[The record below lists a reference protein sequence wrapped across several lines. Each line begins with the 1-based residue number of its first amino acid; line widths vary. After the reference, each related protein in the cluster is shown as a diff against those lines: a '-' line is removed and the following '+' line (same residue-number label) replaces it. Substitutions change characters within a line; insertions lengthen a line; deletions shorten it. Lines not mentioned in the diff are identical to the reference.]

1 MKSKL
6 FFIAVLFLS
15 ITSMYAQDIF
25 TTSNAK
31 VSFHSKTPV
40 EDIDAISNKVAS
52 VLNIKTK
59 QIYFKI
65 QNTSFQFKEKL
76 MQEHFNEN
84 YMESDKFPVS
94 DFNGK
99 ILEDIDFTKTG
110 TYKVT
115 ILGTLNIHGKK
126 KEYKVTGTILNS
138 GSAIIFN
145 SNFKIKLSDHGVEIP
160 TIVFA
165 KIAEQLDIEITANYK
180 PYTKK

>member
-25 TTSNAK
+25 TTPTAK

-40 EDIDAISNKVAS
+40 EDIDGTSNKVAS
-52 VLNIKTK
+52 VLNIKTN

-65 QNTSFQFKEKL
+65 QNTTFQFKEKL

-99 ILEDIDFTKTG
+99 ILDDIDFTKTG

-115 ILGTLNIHGKK
+115 IVGILNIHGKK

-145 SNFKIKLSDHGVEIP
+145 SNFKIKLVDHGVEIP
-160 TIVFA
+160 TIVFT

-180 PYTKK
+180 PYIKK

>member
-40 EDIDAISNKVAS
+40 EDIEAISNKVSS

-65 QNTSFQFKEKL
+65 QNTTFQFKEKL

-84 YMESDKFPVS
+84 YMESDKLPKASFK
-94 DFNGK
+94 GK
-99 ILEDIDFTKTG
+99 VLN
-110 TYKVT
+110 YKGKAGSYDVEGDLT
-115 ILGTLNIHGKK
+115 IHGVAN
-126 KEYKVTGTILNS
+126 KVKTKMAVAIDGEKLMIS
-138 GSAIIFN
+138 GAFT
-145 SNFKIKLSDHGVEIP
+145 IKLLDYKIDVPALAKKTLSE
-160 TIVFA
+160 TA
-165 KIAEQLDIEITANYK
+165 KISIKLVLENK
-180 PYTKK
+180 

>member
-6 FFIAVLFLS
+6 FFIAILFLS

-25 TTSNAK
+25 TTSSAK

-40 EDIDAISNKVAS
+40 EDIDGTSNKVAS
-52 VLNIKTK
+52 VLNINTK

-84 YMESDKFPVS
+84 YMESEKYPVS

-99 ILEDIDFTKTG
+99 ILDDIDFTKTG

-115 ILGTLNIHGKK
+115 IVGILNIHGKK
-126 KEYKVTGTILNS
+126 KEYKVTGTLLNS

-145 SNFKIKLSDHGVEIP
+145 CNFKIKLADHGVEIP
-160 TIVFA
+160 TIVFT
-165 KIAEQLDIEITANYK
+165 KIAEQLDVEITANYK

>member
-6 FFIAVLFLS
+6 FFITLLFLS
-15 ITSMYAQDIF
+15 ITSVYAQDVF

-31 VSFHSKTPV
+31 ASFHSKTPV
-40 EDIDAISNKVAS
+40 EDIDGTSNKVAS

-84 YMESDKFPVS
+84 YMESEKFPVS

-99 ILEDIDFTKTG
+99 FLEDIDLTKIG
-110 TYKVT
+110 NYKVT
-115 ILGTLNIHGKK
+115 IIGTLNIHGKK
-126 KEYKVTGTILNS
+126 K
-138 GSAIIFN
+138 
-145 SNFKIKLSDHGVEIP
+145 
-160 TIVFA
+160 
-165 KIAEQLDIEITANYK
+165 
-180 PYTKK
+180 

>member
-6 FFIAVLFLS
+6 FFITLLFLS
-15 ITSMYAQDIF
+15 ITSVYAQDVF

-31 VSFHSKTPV
+31 ASFHSKTPV
-40 EDIDAISNKVAS
+40 EDIDGTSNKVAS

-84 YMESDKFPVS
+84 YMESEKFPVS

-99 ILEDIDFTKTG
+99 FLEDINLTKIG
-110 TYKVT
+110 NYKVT
-115 ILGTLNIHGKK
+115 IIGTLNIHGKK
-126 KEYKVTGTILNS
+126 KEYKVAGTLSSSAS
-138 GSAIIFN
+138 GITFTST
-145 SNFKIKLSDHGVEIP
+145 FKIKLADHGVEIP
-160 TIVFA
+160 TIVFT

>member
-6 FFIAVLFLS
+6 FFIAALFLS
-15 ITSMYAQDIF
+15 ITSVYAQDIF
-25 TTSNAK
+25 TTSTAK

-40 EDIDAISNKVAS
+40 EDIDAISNTVAS
-52 VLNIKTK
+52 VLNTKTK
-59 QIYFKI
+59 QVYFKI
-65 QNTSFQFKEKL
+65 QNTSFQFKAKL

-99 ILEDIDFTKTG
+99 ILDDIDFTKTG

-115 ILGTLNIHGKK
+115 IVGILNIHGKK
-126 KEYKVTGTILNS
+126 KEYKVTGTLLNS

-145 SNFKIKLSDHGVEIP
+145 SNFKIKLADHGVEIP
-160 TIVFA
+160 TIVFT